1 MGPILQDS
9 TNGAGTPRG
18 ETNQANPD
26 VNGKKSDQAF
36 SFRSMRTFASP
47 AEARLSERLTRV
59 LGQKRGP
66 DAVIVSVLCIA
77 LFFGLIGLAV
87 HFLWIVSIIVMALG
101 LGYTVA
107 NSRRD
112 HIDAANQRAE
122 ERPDSGT
129 QRP

>member
-1 MGPILQDS
+1 MGPILHDS
-9 TNGAGTPRG
+9 DHASGAPHSETTP
-18 ETNQANPD
+18 
-26 VNGKKSDQAF
+26 
-36 SFRSMRTFASP
+36 P
-47 AEARLSERLTRV
+47 AEARLNERLARV

-87 HFLWIVSIIVMALG
+87 HFLWIVAIIVMALG

-112 HIDAANQRAE
+112 HIDAVNHQAE
-122 ERPDSGT
+122 GQPNPG
-129 QRP
+129 PPLP

>member
-1 MGPILQDS
+1 
-9 TNGAGTPRG
+9 
-18 ETNQANPD
+18 
-26 VNGKKSDQAF
+26 
-36 SFRSMRTFASP
+36 
-47 AEARLSERLTRV
+47 
-59 LGQKRGP
+59 
-66 DAVIVSVLCIA
+66 VLCIA